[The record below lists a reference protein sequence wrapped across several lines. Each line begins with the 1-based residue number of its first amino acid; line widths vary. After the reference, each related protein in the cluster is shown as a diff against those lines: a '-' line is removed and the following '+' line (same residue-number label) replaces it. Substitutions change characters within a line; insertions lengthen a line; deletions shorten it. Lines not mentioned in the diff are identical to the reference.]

1 VALLL
6 ARQLLV
12 VGMLPRAINQLN
24 LRLIRKRPPL
34 GIAPPR
40 RALAVLP
47 SCPPELARVAVVA
60 EPIPVVGRMRLLEQ
74 AAERV
79 VLAMGMVLAR
89 EQVRA

>member
-1 VALLL
+1 M

-12 VGMLPRAINQLN
+12 VGMLPRVINQLN
-24 LRLIRKRPPL
+24 LPLIRKRPPL
-34 GIAPPR
+34 GMAPPQ

-79 VLAMGMVLAR
+79 VLVMGMVLAR
-89 EQVRA
+89 EPAKA

>member
-1 VALLL
+1 
-6 ARQLLV
+6 
-12 VGMLPRAINQLN
+12 MLPRAINQLN

-34 GIAPPR
+34 GIAPPQ

-60 EPIPVVGRMRLLEQ
+60 EPIREEERMRLLEQ

-79 VLAMGMVLAR
+79 VLAMGMALAR
-89 EQVRA
+89 ELDKA